1 MKKRKQREEKKS
13 VPLKYAAQSENGNRS
28 GVGVVAQM
36 NKKKE
41 GESSETKIIGQM
53 GKWRISIPK
62 IGKQREA
69 QGSRSKHL
77 NYHVPGGHV
86 ACTAAIMHLIQNKT
100 PRVVDSLG
108 KPFIFYD
115 CHDVS

>member
-1 MKKRKQREEKKS
+1 MQRKQEKEIHQVMIGAESEWLEQNWSGSIGKTRKMRAKTQKQKW
-13 VPLKYAAQSENGNRS
+13 LKKWGSE
-28 GVGVVAQM
+28 
-36 NKKKE
+36 
-41 GESSETKIIGQM
+41 
-53 GKWRISIPK
+53 GKGKISIPK

-100 PRVVDSLG
+100 PRVVDSLR

>member
-41 GESSETKIIGQM
+41 GESSETEIIEEM
-53 GKWRISIPK
+53 G
-62 IGKQREA
+62 
-69 QGSRSKHL
+69 
-77 NYHVPGGHV
+77 N
-86 ACTAAIMHLIQNKT
+86 
-100 PRVVDSLG
+100 
-108 KPFIFYD
+108 
-115 CHDVS
+115 